1 MQVPDFKEAPRI
13 ILKVDS
19 IQKFGPMEALIASL
33 LLAGLPALPAETPE
47 QMSSDRA
54 DATIENLRPA
64 TTTPQKQAAC
74 PPGQF
79 PSAFPDVYPTDWAYQ
94 AVNRLASRA
103 VECFDLPTEGTP
115 EP

>member
-1 MQVPDFKEAPRI
+1 
-13 ILKVDS
+13 
-19 IQKFGPMEALIASL
+19 MEALIASV
-33 LLAGLPALPAETPE
+33 LLAGSPALPVETSE
-47 QMSSDRA
+47 QILPDRTNVTVE
-54 DATIENLRPA
+54 DLRPA
-64 TTTPQKQAAC
+64 TTINQKQVTC

-115 EP
+115 DA